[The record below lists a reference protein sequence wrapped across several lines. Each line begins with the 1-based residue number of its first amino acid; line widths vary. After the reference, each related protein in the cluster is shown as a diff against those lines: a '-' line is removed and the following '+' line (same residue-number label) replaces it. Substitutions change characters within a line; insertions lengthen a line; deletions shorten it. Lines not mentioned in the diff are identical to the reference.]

1 MSIGYGAYSDTV
13 RISGTA
19 NARYT
24 NYTINYELNSGTN
37 PSNPVSTFTIADD
50 FPLPIPTRSNHN
62 FDGWYLYS
70 DFSGN
75 AVVTTGDIDVIT
87 LNPTNDTVTL
97 YAKWTA
103 SSVNYTITYN
113 NITNSTNY
121 PSTIS
126 GGSTYTQTFTTAPSI
141 ITVTMGV
148 TNLVSGTDFTYTNG
162 TLTIPNVSGNLV
174 ITGRISKEVGPF
186 KTHILIHQQHIIQMM
201 MMKVLQYTQM

>member
-1 MSIGYGAYSDTV
+1 MRGYNKYKKVKTRKKVYNPYIMLAVFTILIIAMSIGYGAYSDTL

-37 PSNPVSTFTIADD
+37 PANPVSTFTIADD
-50 FPLPIPTRSNHN
+50 FLLPIPTRNN
-62 FDGWYLYS
+62 YEFGGWYLYS
-70 DFSGN
+70 DFSGT
-75 AVVTTGDIDVIT
+75 AVVTTDDIDVIT
-87 LNPTNDTVTL
+87 LNPLNDTVTL

-126 GGSTYTQTFTTAPSI
+126 GSSTYNATSNQLSYIPDALDNVT
-141 ITVTMGV
+141 ITIGGSGLANDTSKDINSM
-148 TNLVSGTDFTYTNG
+148 TILEFSVS
-162 TLTIPNVSGNLV
+162 
-174 ITGRISKEVGPF
+174 
-186 KTHILIHQQHIIQMM
+186 KT
-201 MMKVLQYTQM
+201 